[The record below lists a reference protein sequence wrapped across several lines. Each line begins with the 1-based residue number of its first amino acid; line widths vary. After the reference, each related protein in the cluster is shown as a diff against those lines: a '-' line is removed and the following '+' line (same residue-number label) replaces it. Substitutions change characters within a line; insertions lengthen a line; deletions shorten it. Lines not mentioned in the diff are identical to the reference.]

1 MARLERQSRHIDAPW
16 GRSVAAV
23 WVALLAGGCGQI
35 GIFEDKPQS
44 AVQRI
49 SRVPAPATIRSAGFS
64 EISSYGSYLA
74 GRHAD
79 KMREVGLAADLFTL
93 PLALVPVNA
102 DLLRRTYYLSATE
115 GRMDE
120 AVSLAR
126 RLVA

>member
-1 MARLERQSRHIDAPW
+1 MVSL
-16 GRSVAAV
+16 V
-23 WVALLAGGCGQI
+23 LLAAGCGQI

-93 PLALVPVNA
+93 TLAFDPDNP
-102 DLLRRTYYLSATE
+102 DLLRRTYYLSAT
-115 GRMDE
+115 
-120 AVSLAR
+120 
-126 RLVA
+126 